1 MKYISLAL
9 GALVIIGL
17 LAFFLMSP
25 SPSAVTESE
34 GSVEGSVVTPG
45 TYTVTPEQ
53 SEFRWAGQKPLID
66 GYVNSGTIALN
77 EGSIVVG
84 ENEAT
89 GTFTLDMNSIHVG
102 LTAQKPGQ
110 EGALEGHLKGERWFN
125 VETYP
130 TATFVI
136 TSVAPTETELVYT
149 VTGDLTLKGT
159 TNAVTFPARIYQTP
173 EGLLKA
179 EADLEIDRILWG
191 ITAGSGN
198 FFEDLGDSLIDDMVL
213 LSFSLT
219 AEIQ

>member
-1 MKYISLAL
+1 MKYTSLAL
-9 GALVIIGL
+9 GALIIIGL

-25 SPSAVTESE
+25 SPSATTERE
-34 GSVEGSVVTPG
+34 EVEGSVVTPG
-45 TYTVTPEQ
+45 TYTVNPEQ

-66 GYVNSGTIALN
+66 GYTNSGTIDLS
-77 EGSIVVG
+77 EGSIIVG

-102 LTAQKPGQ
+102 LTAKKPGQ

-130 TATFVI
+130 TATFTI
-136 TSVAPTETELVYT
+136 TSVTPTESELVYT

-159 TNAVTFPARIYQTP
+159 TNTVTFPARIYQTP

-179 EADLEIDRILWG
+179 EADLEIDRTLWG

-198 FFEDLGDSLIDDMVL
+198 FFEDLGDNLIDDMVL
-213 LSFSLT
+213 LSFSLV
-219 AEIQ
+219 AEVE